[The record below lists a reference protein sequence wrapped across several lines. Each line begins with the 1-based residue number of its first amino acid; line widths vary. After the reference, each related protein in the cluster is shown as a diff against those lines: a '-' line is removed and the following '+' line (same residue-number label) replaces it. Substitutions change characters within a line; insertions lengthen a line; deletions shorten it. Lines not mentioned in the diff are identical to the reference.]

1 MIKAVQRGSVDKRM
15 YVQTF
20 VAPNVSRETGG
31 LVNRVYDDFSGIVLT
46 LARGGHF
53 WILFEIHMD
62 DPAFC
67 SRHRG
72 EAEWAPLA
80 HRSPCR
86 AMCHALDSFYTAL
99 PVALRVYD
107 YSLRKRAV
115 LVDSNV
121 QQVLNGV
128 DCLALLTD

>member
-1 MIKAVQRGSVDKRM
+1 M
-15 YVQTF
+15 
-20 VAPNVSRETGG
+20 
-31 LVNRVYDDFSGIVLT
+31 NRVYDDFSGIVLT

-53 WILFEIHMD
+53 WILFEIQVD

-80 HRSPCR
+80 HGTASG
-86 AMCHALDSFYTAL
+86 AMCHALDGFYTAL
-99 PVALRVYD
+99 PVALRIYD

-115 LVDSNV
+115 LVDSDV

>member
-1 MIKAVQRGSVDKRM
+1 MVKTVQRGSVDKGM
-15 YVQTF
+15 SVQTF

-46 LARGGHF
+46 LARGGYL
-53 WILFEIHMD
+53 WILFEIQVD

-72 EAEWAPLA
+72 EAKWAPLA
-80 HRSPCR
+80 HGTASG
-86 AMCHALDSFYTAL
+86 AMCHTLDSFYTAM

-107 YSLRKRAV
+107 YSL
-115 LVDSNV
+115 
-121 QQVLNGV
+121 
-128 DCLALLTD
+128 